1 MHNSSQT
8 LDTSQTKAATSQT
21 AWLAMISLF
30 LGAACIQLVIMRYL
44 NGEMAPL
51 AFAAVLEQLI
61 RTEEVPAAIQSL
73 AIFFT
78 PHITSLTYSL
88 HFVIL
93 LAGVLL
99 ILRVLMTL
107 GALLMFVSFIVLWG
121 FTYMGENSWFFEFLS
136 PALYALVLAVSS
148 CSFTPNIQKPSD
160 QASSHPT
167 PYHQRLLGS
176 ILAPDISFL
185 SWCLWVIVAS
195 SVLFAIFLMSRNGG
209 NHILLASLL
218 SSITIAALA
227 ILSKFLDRYRMVL
240 QTEQSNLLVGRWI
253 NLFTI
258 TIGVMLIFQVYED
271 SLLNWFTVEGYRGLV
286 NSYVEY
292 GNTPLWFRNALAWV
306 AEHANIFMP
315 IQRVFEVSAAICMV
329 ILVFRFPIVLL
340 TTGLFAILS
349 FTEFG
354 VTNVWPPAPG
364 KPPAWVFEL
373 LLTTLVSLTCGL
385 YYLFDALKCK
395 SWRYWLLGS
404 KVFESIS
411 KLDKHLLF
419 ILFFILEIIVFSV
432 SPSSKE
438 NDIIALHLAALT
450 LIPLFYILIL
460 IDIYRKDSTKH

>member
-1 MHNSSQT
+1 
-8 LDTSQTKAATSQT
+8 
-21 AWLAMISLF
+21 MISLF

-44 NGEMAPL
+44 NGEMAPQ

-61 RTEEVPAAIQSL
+61 RTEEVPAALKSL

-148 CSFTPNIQKPSD
+148 CSFTSNIQKPSD

-227 ILSKFLDRYRMVL
+227 ILSKFLDRYRIVL

-395 SWRYWLLGS
+395 SWRYWLLGY

-411 KLDKHLLF
+411 SLDKRLLF

-438 NDIIALHLAALT
+438 NDIIALHLAALA
-450 LIPLFYILIL
+450 LIPLFYILTL
-460 IDIYRKDSTKH
+460 LDVHRKDSKYH

>member
-1 MHNSSQT
+1 M
-8 LDTSQTKAATSQT
+8 
-21 AWLAMISLF
+21 
-30 LGAACIQLVIMRYL
+30 
-44 NGEMAPL
+44 
-51 AFAAVLEQLI
+51 
-61 RTEEVPAAIQSL
+61 
-73 AIFFT
+73 
-78 PHITSLTYSL
+78 
-88 HFVIL
+88 
-93 LAGVLL
+93 
-99 ILRVLMTL
+99 
-107 GALLMFVSFIVLWG
+107 
-121 FTYMGENSWFFEFLS
+121 
-136 PALYALVLAVSS
+136 
-148 CSFTPNIQKPSD
+148 
-160 QASSHPT
+160 
-167 PYHQRLLGS
+167 
-176 ILAPDISFL
+176 
-185 SWCLWVIVAS
+185 
-195 SVLFAIFLMSRNGG
+195 LFAIFLMSRNGG
-209 NHILLASLL
+209 NYILLVSLL

-227 ILSKFLDRYRMVL
+227 ILSKFLDRYRIVL

-292 GNTPLWFRNALAWV
+292 GSTPLWFRNALAWV

-354 VTNVWPPAPG
+354 VTNVWPPTPG

-385 YYLFDALKCK
+385 YYLFDALKYK
-395 SWRYWLLGS
+395 SWRYWMLGS

-411 KLDKHLLF
+411 KLDKYLLF

-432 SPSSKE
+432 TPSSKE

-460 IDIYRKDSTKH
+460 VDIYRQYKKLIINQT

>member
-8 LDTSQTKAATSQT
+8 LDTNQGKAAPSST

-30 LGAACIQLVIMRYL
+30 LGAACIQLVIMRCL
-44 NGEMAPL
+44 NGKMAPQ
-51 AFAAVLEQLI
+51 AFAAVLEQHI
-61 RTEEVPAAIQSL
+61 RTEEVPAALKSL

-78 PHITSLTYSL
+78 PHITILTYSL
-88 HFVIL
+88 HFAIL

-136 PALYALVLAVSS
+136 PALYALVLAVSI

-227 ILSKFLDRYRMVL
+227 ILSKFLDRYRMIF
-240 QTEQSNLLVGRWI
+240 QTEQSNLLVGHWI

-286 NSYVEY
+286 NTYVEY
-292 GNTPLWFRNALAWV
+292 GNTPLWFRNVLAWV

-385 YYLFDALKCK
+385 YYLFDALKYK

-404 KVFESIS
+404 KVFDSIS
-411 KLDKHLLF
+411 KLDKYLLF

-432 SPSSKE
+432 SPISKE
-438 NDIIALHLAALT
+438 NDILALHFAALT
-450 LIPLFYILIL
+450 LIPLFYILTL
-460 IDIYRKDSTKH
+460 LDVHRKDSK

>member
-8 LDTSQTKAATSQT
+8 LDTSQEKTATSPT

-44 NGEMAPL
+44 NGEMAPQP
-51 AFAAVLEQLI
+51 FAAALEQLI
-61 RTEEVPAAIQSL
+61 RTEEAPAALKSL
-73 AIFFT
+73 ATFFT
-78 PHITSLTYSL
+78 PHIISLTYSL
-88 HFVIL
+88 HLAIL

-107 GALLMFVSFIVLWG
+107 GALLMFVGFIVLWG

-136 PALYALVLAVSS
+136 PAFYALVLAVSNYNL
-148 CSFTPNIQKPSD
+148 TPNIQKPSD
-160 QASSHPT
+160 QASPHPT

-176 ILAPDISFL
+176 IPAPDISFL
-185 SWCLWVIVAS
+185 SWCLWVIVVS

-209 NHILLASLL
+209 THILLASLL

-227 ILSKFLDRYRMVL
+227 ILSKFLDRYRMAL

-315 IQRVFEVSAAICMV
+315 IQRIFEVSAAICMV

-340 TTGLFAILS
+340 TSGLFAILS

-354 VTNVWPPAPG
+354 VTNVWPPTPG

-385 YYLFDALKCK
+385 YYFFDMLKHK
-395 SWRYWLLGS
+395 SFRYCLLGS
-404 KVFESIS
+404 KIFDSIS
-411 KLDKHLLF
+411 RFDKR
-419 ILFFILEIIVFSV
+419 LFFSLFFMLWIIVLST
-432 SPSSKE
+432 PPTSKE
-438 NDIIALHLAALT
+438 SDILALHLTFLS
-450 LIPLFYILIL
+450 IVPLFYILL
-460 IDIYRKDSTKH
+460 HIDRFRIENK